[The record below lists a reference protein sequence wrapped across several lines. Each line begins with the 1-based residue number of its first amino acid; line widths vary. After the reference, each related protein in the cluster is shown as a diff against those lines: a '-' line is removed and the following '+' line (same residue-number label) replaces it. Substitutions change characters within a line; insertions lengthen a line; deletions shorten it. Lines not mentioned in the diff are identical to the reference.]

1 MMRNV
6 FEENFKKAGTIL
18 FFFLLFAVFAAMAPN
33 AEAQSSYYSPNCSSC
48 HGATPTTCDGCH
60 HHGPRNDAATTN
72 KTSYAPGETV
82 TVTFSGGSESGWI
95 RAILYLNNVEVAR
108 STGPSHVGGGAGFPI
123 TFTTTA
129 PTTPGSY
136 TYQAAWYGNKYDTSS
151 LPATFTPDPG
161 NPNHGEQR
169 VSTNSFTV
177 TAPPTA
183 PAISTASPL
192 PAGTV
197 GTAYSQ
203 TLAAT
208 GGTTPYAWSVTSGT
222 LPAGL
227 SLSSGGVLGG
237 TPTAAGAS
245 SFTVQVTGGGS
256 ATKSFSL
263 TINPA
268 PVTLSGIAISGP
280 ASVNENTT
288 ATYAATATW
297 SNGTTT
303 SVTPTWTTTL
313 GTISSSGVLTAPTVT
328 ANQTATIGAS
338 YTSGTVTRT
347 ASASVTIVNVQ
358 ATLSGIAISG
368 PASVN
373 SGATGSFSA
382 TATWSDGTT
391 TSVTPTWTTTL
402 GTISSSGVLTA
413 PTVTANQTA
422 TIGASYTSGTVTRTA
437 SASVTIAYVQAT
449 LNGIAIN
456 GASSVNESAT
466 ATYTATATWSDGT
479 STTVTPTWSVSPVT
493 YANVSASGVL
503 TTLAVTSNQSVTLTA
518 SYTSGTVTRTATKSV
533 SILDVAGTLNSLAIH
548 GPASVNEGST
558 ATYTATAAWSDGTS
572 TTVTPTW
579 SVSPASYASIGSSG
593 VLTANAVSST
603 VNVIVTANY
612 SSGGVAK
619 SATLTV
625 SILDVPAQT
634 GTLDVMPADN
644 AVNVPVDT
652 VISAKESGSTDIS
665 AIFNGGTFTL
675 RPNVPATNPTM
686 APSWPY
692 RSDVCS
698 SEGVVQG
705 TFTYN
710 ATHTEAT
717 FTPNCPLANGTTYLA
732 SIAVGPGSTLTA
744 PYNWT
749 FTTIAASPDSDA
761 DGSPDNEDD
770 SPHDGRTASRWSSK
784 GTGKVHVDSSRT
796 AGTAIRGAVGIAD
809 TSSSL
814 NPAGKPAGYEFQD
827 GMIAFQEVGV
837 APGSTAQVTVTF
849 PSPIPPGS
857 KVYQAGANGFHEVPT
872 AVIDGNMVILTVTG
886 GSPSVNAAASPTDN
900 VAPAGAVLVDPV
912 GVAVPVSSG
921 SGSIGLTNSSGGGC
935 AIVGGTGS
943 SGSNTDLFLILA
955 GLGLAVLRGRTLR
968 RRD

>member
-297 SNGTTT
+297 SN
-303 SVTPTWTTTL
+303 
-313 GTISSSGVLTAPTVT
+313 
-328 ANQTATIGAS
+328 
-338 YTSGTVTRT
+338 
-347 ASASVTIVNVQ
+347 
-358 ATLSGIAISG
+358 
-368 PASVN
+368 
-373 SGATGSFSA
+373 
-382 TATWSDGTT
+382 GTT